1 MYNKEIKKEIESIA
15 KLLVRREYLLEN
27 LHEIS
32 DEEYNEFKQ
41 LRDCIYIDCKYPF
54 LMEYLDV
61 LSVRLIEY
69 KENVEKL
76 RHIAIS
82 LRLNTPLTDEKINSI
97 PSRIKLD
104 SIPIPLP
111 ILFEYT
117 KNAYKQ
123 LCKTIK

>member
-1 MYNKEIKKEIESIA
+1 MYNEEIKEEIEGIA

-27 LHEIS
+27 IYKIS

-41 LRDCIYIDCKYPF
+41 LRDCVYIDSKYQF

-61 LSVRLIEY
+61 ISVRLIEY
-69 KENVEKL
+69 KDQVEKV
-76 RHIAIS
+76 RHLAIS
-82 LRLNTPLTDEKINSI
+82 LRLNTPLTDEKFNSI

-104 SIPIPLP
+104 YTPVPLP

-117 KNAYKQ
+117 KNVYKQ

>member
-1 MYNKEIKKEIESIA
+1 MYNKEIKKEIEGIA

-32 DEEYNEFKQ
+32 DEEYNEYKQ
-41 LRDCIYIDCKYPF
+41 LSDCVYIDSKYQF

-61 LSVRLIEY
+61 ISVRLIEY
-69 KENVEKL
+69 KENVGKL
-76 RHIAIS
+76 RHLAIS

-104 SIPIPLP
+104 SIPVPLP

-117 KNAYKQ
+117 KNVYKQ
-123 LCKTIK
+123 LCKKIK

>member
-1 MYNKEIKKEIESIA
+1 MYNKEIKEEIEGIA

-41 LRDCIYIDCKYPF
+41 LSDCVNINYKYPF
-54 LMEYLDV
+54 LMAYLDV
-61 LSVRLIEY
+61 ISVRLIEY
-69 KENVEKL
+69 KENVGKL

-82 LRLNTPLTDEKINSI
+82 LRLNTPLTDEKFNSI

-104 SIPIPLP
+104 SYPVSLP
-111 ILFEYT
+111 IVFEYT
-117 KNAYKQ
+117 KNCVKQ
-123 LCKTIK
+123 LNKD

>member
-1 MYNKEIKKEIESIA
+1 MYNEAIKEEIEGIA
-15 KLLVRREYLLEN
+15 KLLARREYLLEN

-41 LRDCIYIDCKYPF
+41 LRDCFYIDSKYQF

-61 LSVRLIEY
+61 ISVRLIEY
-69 KENVEKL
+69 KDQVEKV
-76 RHIAIS
+76 RHLAIS
-82 LRLNTPLTDEKINSI
+82 LRLNTPLTDEKFNSI

-104 SIPIPLP
+104 SYPVPLP

>member
-1 MYNKEIKKEIESIA
+1 MYYEEIKEEIEGIA

-27 LHEIS
+27 IHEIS
-32 DEEYNEFKQ
+32 DEEYNEYKQ
-41 LRDCIYIDCKYPF
+41 LSDFVYIDSKYQF

-61 LSVRLIEY
+61 ISVRLIEY
-69 KENVEKL
+69 KENVGKL
-76 RHIAIS
+76 RHLAIS

-117 KNAYKQ
+117 KNVYKQ

>member
-1 MYNKEIKKEIESIA
+1 MYNEAIKEEIEGIA

-41 LRDCIYIDCKYPF
+41 LSDCVNINYKYPF
-54 LMEYLDV
+54 LMAYLDV
-61 LSVRLIEY
+61 ISVRLIEY
-69 KENVEKL
+69 KENVGKL
-76 RHIAIS
+76 RHLAIS

-104 SIPIPLP
+104 STPVPLP
-111 ILFEYT
+111 IVFVYT
-117 KNAYKQ
+117 KNVYEQ